1 MPFVLY
7 GVSHSEETRVE
18 CILEEG
24 IEENVWT

>member
-7 GVSHSEETRVE
+7 GVSHSEETIVE

-24 IEENVWT
+24 IGDYVWT